1 MVMTSPLRF
10 INHRIEDYAL
20 QVTYSPQEGTGRIIY
35 NLSFVRETDL
45 DAALRVIHDTFSAGL
60 WVSDRLRILFPGE
73 EIDGCTVPA
82 GRVGIC
88 TVCSITMDAL
98 LLRRGVPLNPLGGGL
113 VEVRDRIP
121 LRFTSFIRY
130 DATTID
136 PTQLLISPGSP
147 AIRGVLLNGN
157 GTILANLR
165 ECHMEAEPVIGA
177 VLDDLAA
184 DGFTGVLDVGIPNSP
199 LLSVPVTPEYMAVAM
214 VSGTNMLGA
223 LREAGIP
230 GAIHAMKGTAEI
242 DRLGLVTDY

>member
-1 MVMTSPLRF
+1 MAFPLRF
-10 INHRIEDYAL
+10 ITHRIEDYAL
-20 QVTYSPQEGTGRIIY
+20 QVTYRPLEGTGRIIY
-35 NLSFVRETDL
+35 NLSLIRETDVE
-45 DAALRVIHDTFSAGL
+45 AALPILRDTFAAGL
-60 WVSDRLRILFPGE
+60 WVSDRLRLFSPGE
-73 EIDGCTVPA
+73 EIDGYTIPA

-113 VEVRDRIP
+113 VEVRDRVP

-147 AIRGVLLNGN
+147 AIGGVLQKGD

-184 DGFTGVLDVGIPNSP
+184 DGFTGVLDVGNPNSP

-230 GAIHAMKGTAEI
+230 VAIHAMKGTAEI
-242 DRLGLVTDY
+242 DRLGRVTEY